1 MNLNHETGGNG
12 GNVNKPYDLTM
23 IYAISE
29 SNPEFLDKLLLMF
42 ADTVKKDL
50 ETAKT
55 LAVEGDWNEVGQIVH
70 KMKASLNHFGVKDIK
85 DIIAVLEHPGDTPPE
100 KLSGLVAQLEQII
113 NSVFLNLKEE
123 FPATFNA

>member
-1 MNLNHETGGNG
+1 MNLHNETGDNSGD
-12 GNVNKPYDLTM
+12 VNKPYDLTM

-42 ADTVKKDL
+42 TDTVKKDL
-50 ETAKT
+50 ETAIT
-55 LAVEGDWNEVGQIVH
+55 RADEGDWSEVGQMVH
-70 KMKASLNHFGVKDIK
+70 KMKASLNHFGVKGIK
-85 DIIAVLEHPGDTPPE
+85 DIIATLEHPGNTPPE
-100 KLSGLVAQLEQII
+100 KLKELIAELEQII